1 MLSNKCG
8 IALSLKTKAYKL
20 IKKYVIVKN
29 VDDHLSCWKNSTEQ
43 LIQCWAGIN
52 LQFVT
57 KKKKKKESNV
67 TKGKQK
73 EPEYNKECLQV
84 CFCVANNEST

>member
-29 VDDHLSCWKNSTEQ
+29 VDDHLSC
-43 LIQCWAGIN
+43 
-52 LQFVT
+52 
-57 KKKKKKESNV
+57 
-67 TKGKQK
+67 
-73 EPEYNKECLQV
+73 
-84 CFCVANNEST
+84 